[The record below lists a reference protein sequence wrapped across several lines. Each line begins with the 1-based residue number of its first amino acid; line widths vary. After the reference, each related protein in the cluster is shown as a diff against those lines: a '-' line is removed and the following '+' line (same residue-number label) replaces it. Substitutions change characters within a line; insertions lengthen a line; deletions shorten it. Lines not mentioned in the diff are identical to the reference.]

1 MINITIQIPKEGQAM
16 DQTMSS
22 GAWELLVSVRGRS
35 FASSSSSSSGSVVVR
50 LTQEHR
56 SRDAKKA
63 ETTVALTQLATL
75 PKLSRDIMLLLGLLI
90 CYLPLRIR
98 F

>member
-1 MINITIQIPKEGQAM
+1 MINITIQIPKEGQAT

-22 GAWELLVSVRGRS
+22 GAWQLLVSVRGRS

-75 PKLSRDIMLLLGLLI
+75 PKLSRDIMLLLGLLSSI
-90 CYLPLRIR
+90 TN
-98 F
+98 